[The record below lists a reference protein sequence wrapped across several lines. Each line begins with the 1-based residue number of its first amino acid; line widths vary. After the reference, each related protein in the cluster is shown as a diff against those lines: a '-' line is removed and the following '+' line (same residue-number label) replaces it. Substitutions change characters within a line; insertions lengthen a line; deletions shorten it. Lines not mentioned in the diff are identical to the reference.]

1 MEPLQQAAQA
11 FGLTLNQIQLEQFQL
26 YQTLLLDWNT
36 RVNLTAVRNPDDI
49 IIRHFLDSL
58 TCATAT
64 GDLNGRTLIDVGTG
78 AGFPGLPLKIL
89 YPQLHLTLLDS
100 VGKKTRFLQAVV
112 TALDLPNVTILTDR
126 AEVVGQLPDHRGRY
140 DWAVARS
147 VAELRVLVELLLPLC
162 RVGGHA
168 LAQKGANAAAEIEA
182 ATYAINRLG
191 GTTPRV
197 STIQLPQVEEPHYLI
212 VIPKVGETD
221 GRYPRR
227 PGIPAKRP
235 LS

>member
-1 MEPLQQAAQA
+1 MERLIQEAQV
-11 FGLTLNQIQLEQFQL
+11 FGISLNQHQLEQFQG

-36 RVNLTAVRNPDDI
+36 RVNLTAVRDPEEI
-49 IIRHFLDSL
+49 LIRHFLDSL
-58 TCATAT
+58 TCATVT

-89 YPQLHLTLLDS
+89 YPTLQLTLLDS

-112 TALDLPNVTILTDR
+112 DALNLSGVTILTDR
-126 AEVVGQLPDHRGRY
+126 AETIGQLPAHRERY

-182 ATYAINRLG
+182 ARYAITRLG
-191 GTTPRV
+191 GTTP
-197 STIQLPQVEEPHYLI
+197 QLSSVHLPAIEEAHHLV
-212 VIPKVGETD
+212 VIPKIRATD

>member
-1 MEPLQQAAQA
+1 MNYST
-11 FGLTLNQIQLEQFQL
+11 GT
-26 YQTLLLDWNT
+26 NT
-36 RVNLTAVRNPDDI
+36 RVNLTAVRDPGEI
-49 IIRHFLDSL
+49 TIRHFLDSL
-58 TCATAT
+58 TCATVT

-89 YPQLHLTLLDS
+89 YPTLQLTLLDS

-112 TALDLPNVTILTDR
+112 DALNLSGVIVLNDR
-126 AEVVGQLPDHRGRY
+126 AEAIGQLPAHRERY

-147 VAELRVLVELLLPLC
+147 VAELRVLVELLLPMC

-182 ATYAINRLG
+182 ARYAITRLG
-191 GTTPRV
+191 GTTPQL
-197 STIQLPQVEEPHYLI
+197 STVRLPDVEEPHHLI
-212 VIPKVGETD
+212 LIPKISATD